1 MMKHSSLQAIRD
13 EHAALAAMFGSM
25 RMLLQ
30 RGPADT
36 PQQYFDVL
44 RAMLFYVDE
53 FPERLHHT
61 KESELLFPRVLAQAP
76 DLQPL
81 IDRLEQDH
89 RSGEKAVRELQH
101 LLLAWEHLGE
111 SRMAAFIQ
119 AGERYLDFYQEHMHL
134 EETVILPRAEQVLSE
149 ADWQALDAAFK
160 ENSDPLSGKY
170 APNPAYDRL
179 FTLIVLRARVPAGL

>member
-1 MMKHSSLQAIRD
+1 MKHSSLQAIRD

-25 RMLLQ
+25 RMLLR
-30 RGPADT
+30 RGPADS

-61 KESELLFPRVLAQAP
+61 KESELLFPQVLAVAP
-76 DLQPL
+76 ELQPL
-81 IDRLEQDH
+81 IERLERDH
-89 RSGEKAVRELQH
+89 RNGEKAVRELQH

-111 SRMAAFIQ
+111 SRMGAFVH
-119 AGERYLDFYQEHMHL
+119 ACERYLDFYQEHMHL
-134 EETVILPRAEQVLSE
+134 EETVVLPQAEQSLSE
-149 ADWQALDAAFK
+149 ADWRALDAAFK
-160 ENSDPLSGKY
+160 ENTDPLGGKY

-179 FTLIVLRARVPAGL
+179 FTLIVLRARGM